1 MSATDVAEYLTE
13 FSRQMT
19 NELKTEIREA
29 VNACDFICPET
40 GLHRKNSPPEILLD
54 KTIIKGFV
62 KHRFSDTTSDA
73 KTVSIEFDK
82 QRSESFP
89 SPNTTPSWHQ
99 ATASSPQNSTPNCPY
114 TGTISKLVDS
124 QGTASQ
130 DSGINMSFQDIDDIR
145 SRSHSRIQNERWIYF
160 FIFNFLLMVF
170 KYF

>member
-1 MSATDVAEYLTE
+1 
-13 FSRQMT
+13 MT

-29 VNACDFICPET
+29 VSACDFICPET
-40 GLHRKNSPPEILLD
+40 GFQRKNSPPEILPD
-54 KTIIKGFV
+54 KLTIKGFV
-62 KHRFSDTTSDA
+62 KHRLSDTTSDA
-73 KTVSIEFDK
+73 KPVSIEFDK

-99 ATASSPQNSTPNCPY
+99 VTASSPQNSTPNCPY

-145 SRSHSRIQNERWIYF
+145 SRSHSRIQIERF
-160 FIFNFLLMVF
+160 CDFLNFLLIIF
-170 KYF
+170 LY

>member
-1 MSATDVAEYLTE
+1 MAEYLTE

-29 VNACDFICPET
+29 VSACDFICPET
-40 GLHRKNSPPEILLD
+40 GFLRKNSPPEILP
-54 KTIIKGFV
+54 TIKGFV

-73 KTVSIEFDK
+73 KQVSIEFDK

-89 SPNTTPSWHQ
+89 SPNTTPSWHRV
-99 ATASSPQNSTPNCPY
+99 TASSPQNSTPNCPY

-145 SRSHSRIQNERWIYF
+145 SRSHSRIQNERW
-160 FIFNFLLMVF
+160 FNFLKF
-170 KYF
+170 FY

>member
-29 VNACDFICPET
+29 VSAMDDYICPET
-40 GLHRKNSPPEILLD
+40 GFQRKNSPPEIILD
-54 KTIIKGFV
+54 KSTVKGFI

-73 KTVSIEFDK
+73 RPTSTEFDK

-99 ATASSPQNSTPNCPY
+99 VTASSPQNSTPNCPY

-145 SRSHSRIQNERWIYF
+145 SRSQSRILNDRLIQFCLIKIMSF
-160 FIFNFLLMVF
+160 
-170 KYF
+170 

>member
-1 MSATDVAEYLTE
+1 
-13 FSRQMT
+13 MT

-29 VNACDFICPET
+29 VSAMDDYICPET
-40 GLHRKNSPPEILLD
+40 GSQRKNSPPEIILD
-54 KTIIKGFV
+54 KPTIKGLA

-73 KTVSIEFDK
+73 RPIATEFNK

-89 SPNTTPSWHQ
+89 SPPSWHQ
-99 ATASSPQNSTPNCPY
+99 VTASSPQKSTPNCPY

-145 SRSHSRIQNERWIYF
+145 SRSHSRLQIER
-160 FIFNFLLMVF
+160 
-170 KYF
+170 